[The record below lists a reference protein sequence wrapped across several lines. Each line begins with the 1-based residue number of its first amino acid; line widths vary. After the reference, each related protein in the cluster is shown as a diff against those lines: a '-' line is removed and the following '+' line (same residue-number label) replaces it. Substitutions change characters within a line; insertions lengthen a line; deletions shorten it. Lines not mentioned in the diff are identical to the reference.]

1 MPHRMTIVEME
12 RTYPKEWVVIA
23 DCSRDATEAILDGVV
38 IAHAHTREELQPL
51 VATFPRQVAIWYMG
65 NPLEG
70 FDGFVGLRWC
80 RWRPHSSALKTG
92 SSTSRS

>member
-1 MPHRMTIVEME
+1 MPHRMTIAEME

-23 DCSRDATEAILDGVV
+23 HCSRDATEAILDGVV

-51 VATFPRQVAIWYMG
+51 VATFPREVAIWYMG

-70 FDGFVGLRWC
+70 FDGFVGLPWFQ
-80 RWRPHSSALKTG
+80 WERPSSARKTG
-92 SSTSRS
+92 SSSSGS